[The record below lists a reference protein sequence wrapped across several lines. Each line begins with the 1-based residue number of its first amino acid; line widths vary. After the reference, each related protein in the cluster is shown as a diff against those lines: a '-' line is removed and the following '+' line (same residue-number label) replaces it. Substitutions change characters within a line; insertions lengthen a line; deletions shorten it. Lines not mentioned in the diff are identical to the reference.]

1 MVLEPLG
8 HLQDRDGPLGR
19 QSPLGNP
26 PSLVLGT
33 DAVFDRHDHVVEEDL
48 IEVGRAPGLLDR
60 AHFNAHRMHVDHQAA
75 DALVLGRRGIGAG
88 EQHAPVGLT
97 GPAGP
102 DFLTIDDVAFPVPLS
117 PRLQTGQVG
126 TGIGFGIPLAPHF
139 ARADRRQEALPL
151 FGGGVVEQGW
161 RHVEHGD
168 VEQRV
173 ARHIPARQFLGDH
186 HLFLDAEPATPLL
199 GPVRRQ

>member
-1 MVLEPLG
+1 MVFEPLG

-60 AHFNAHRMHVDHQAA
+60 AHFDAHRMHVDHQAA
-75 DALVLGRRGIGAG
+75 DAVVLGRRGIGTG

-102 DFLTIDDVAFPVPLS
+102 DFLTIDDVAIPVPLG

-151 FGGGVVEQGW
+151 FGAW
-161 RHVEHGD
+161 RCGT
-168 VEQRV
+168 RL
-173 ARHIPARQFLGDH
+173 APR
-186 HLFLDAEPATPLL
+186 
-199 GPVRRQ
+199 